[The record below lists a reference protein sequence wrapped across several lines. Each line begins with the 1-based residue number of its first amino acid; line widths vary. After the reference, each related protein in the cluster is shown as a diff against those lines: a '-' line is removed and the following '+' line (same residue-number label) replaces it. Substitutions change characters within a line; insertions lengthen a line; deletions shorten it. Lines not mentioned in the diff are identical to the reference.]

1 LDDQQNVTIFTYN
14 APVKGSLG
22 MPIATTPLTGAG
34 DPISFA
40 FTRTN
45 EHIWVADAARPGEPK
60 VLVSSAD
67 KYRYSEGG
75 ASRKDI
81 LLKHGAQPNGIVLT
95 RDAQP

>member
-1 LDDQQNVTIFTYN
+1 YN

-45 EHIWVADAARPGEPK
+45 KHIWVADAARGLSAPSVSGEPNK

-67 KYRYSEGG
+67 KYRYSKGG
-75 ASRKDI
+75 ATSKDI
-81 LLKHGAQPNGIVLT
+81 FFKHGAQPDGIVLT